1 MSESEEKL
9 TGEPVTG
16 RAADW
21 ASTAMS
27 VPLIWPKT
35 TAISALTLVVLV
47 VGAVVYQAT
56 RPAVPPPPPL
66 DMARIAEFEAQV
78 QAADRSLRTQSP
90 TATPPDSSRLRGLFD
105 AVANPRPKEGNSP

>member
-1 MSESEEKL
+1 MSEDEL
-9 TGEPVTG
+9 TGEAVTG

-21 ASTAMS
+21 VSTAMS

-35 TAISALTLVVLV
+35 TAASCMAIVVM
-47 VGAVVYQAT
+47 AVVAVMYET
-56 RPAVPPPPPL
+56 TKPAVPPPPPL

-78 QAADRSLRTQSP
+78 QQADRTLRSESP
-90 TATPPDSSRLRGLFD
+90 AATPPDSSRLRGLFD